1 MAFIYRAG
9 LLSLL
14 FILIFCTCGRA
25 QIVNIED
32 KRKALDSLGWYGQ
45 VDVNGS
51 LTRNNNT
58 VVTAG
63 GALRL
68 DRLGQKS
75 NVLFL
80 ADYRL
85 VQVSGKNATN
95 AGFGHA
101 RYGWEPK
108 DGWRWEAFT
117 QLQYV

>member
-1 MAFIYRAG
+1 MIQYGKDEYSYLVASSPCFDLMAFIHRAG
-9 LLSLL
+9 LLPLL

-25 QIVNIED
+25 QIVNFED

-68 DRLGQKS
+68 DRLGQKATS
-75 NVLFL
+75 FSWPTTGW
-80 ADYRL
+80 YR
-85 VQVSGKNATN
+85 
-95 AGFGHA
+95 
-101 RYGWEPK
+101 
-108 DGWRWEAFT
+108 
-117 QLQYV
+117 